1 MLLFLLRTQR
11 EAQNTKPTSED
22 LGGLKEVELTVR
34 KEKKA
39 EMKYSARNNRYITAL
54 IYRKNNFSRKE
65 YTKKKDVIDLFGFD
79 VAAPE
84 VDLQGFQR
92 DRQALRQRASAV
104 LPAGSPSNPWD
115 TVHHRP
121 SLGERTQHDE

>member
-65 YTKKKDVIDLFGFD
+65 YTKKIICEMFRDIFKEKEREIKIKSKRKLYLSKELITTK
-79 VAAPE
+79 PE
-84 VDLQGFQR
+84 CPR
-92 DRQALRQRASAV
+92 DYL
-104 LPAGSPSNPWD
+104 LN
-115 TVHHRP
+115 
-121 SLGERTQHDE
+121 